1 MTKEIYEELTY
12 NRLYDT
18 TDHIW
23 SVLFATGYL
32 TQTGKP
38 AGKSF
43 QLRIPNREIRD
54 IFTGQIMTMFKA
66 QVGRDG
72 EMLEA
77 FCNALLAGDA
87 GKVEQLFSA
96 YLAKTIGIRD
106 TFVRKPTK
114 ENFYHGILLEIRSN
128 PISRRQ
134 GPAFSWIRHG
144 FWKNC

>member
-1 MTKEIYEELTY
+1 MVRHFIEKAGDGIAKSEIEALIAGETVTKEIYEELTY

-77 FCNALLAGDA
+77 FCDALLAGEA

-96 YLAKTIGIRD
+96 YLENIRKTQRMMPCA
-106 TFVRKPTK
+106 RP
-114 ENFYHGILLEIRSN
+114 R
-128 PISRRQ
+128 
-134 GPAFSWIRHG
+134 
-144 FWKNC
+144 